1 MLNWRQSKC
10 LVASIANA
18 ALVCLPACVINGG
31 YAPPYAA
38 VAIFVAAV
46 CEGLAL
52 SPQRVDRNSTKN
64 RLVMLWNI
72 AHGIAVLISLQALT
86 VMANTSPPAGEECRL
101 IGVALLMVGLTL
113 RTAAIRALGEHFADG
128 FEPSA
133 ARRVIAG
140 PYRFIRH
147 PAESGLLLIIAGYG
161 TLVCGWSIFTTA
173 MFAFLSAVSTM
184 RVMVEERALQ
194 LLPVGKA
201 VAVCDHRLVSH
212 QIHQHGAYGSL
223 RSARISPV
231 GDSIRA
237 YLGNAYP

>member
-31 YAPPYAA
+31 YAPPYAP

-52 SPQRVDRNSTKN
+52 SPQRVDSNGTEN

-72 AHGIAVLISLQALT
+72 AHGMAVLISLQAFT
-86 VMANTSPPAGEECRL
+86 VMANTSPPAGEECGL
-101 IGVALLMVGLTL
+101 IGAALLMVGLTL
-113 RTAAIRALGEHFADG
+113 RTAAIRTLGVHFADG

-147 PAESGLLLIIAGYG
+147 PAEFGLLLIIAGFG
-161 TLVCGWSIFTTA
+161 TLVCGWSISTTA
-173 MFAFLSAVSTM
+173 LFAFLSAVSTM

-194 LLPVGKA
+194 PLLVGKA
-201 VAVCDHRLVSH
+201 AAGCGHRLFSH
-212 QIHQHGAYGSL
+212 RIPRHGAYSSF
-223 RSARISPV
+223 RSARISPA
-231 GDSIRA
+231 GDPIRA
-237 YLGNAYP
+237 HLGNAYP